1 MEQAWRDVVYA
12 QEEGDFRRAWN
23 EMLVCFGTQQRA
35 IIGYI
40 ISEYLPWGE
49 QFLQYQ
55 IKRYRNFGQRTNS
68 PTETAHKDVKSYLI
82 VGTGDLLH
90 LDTAIRQML
99 VKKKHDYLQEAA
111 RQEVKLRRHYV
122 GKD

>member
-1 MEQAWRDVVYA
+1 M
-12 QEEGDFRRAWN
+12 
-23 EMLVCFGTQQRA
+23 
-35 IIGYI
+35 
-40 ISEYLPWGE
+40 
-49 QFLQYQ
+49 
-55 IKRYRNFGQRTNS
+55 
-68 PTETAHKDVKSYLI
+68 KSYLI

-122 GKD
+122 GKDWLGELPTQMSYTAVNLIAWQHRAALAALLGRQELPSFPDNCHFTQ